1 MGLNEKEE
9 NVVGITSVG
18 TYVPVYRLARN
29 EIARIWKTMDMGG
42 ERSVA
47 KHDEDS
53 LTMAVDATLDCIQF
67 SPVTPKGV
75 FFASTT
81 PPYREKQTAAILSA
95 ALDMA
100 SETFTS
106 DFADSVRAGT
116 IAMAQAADA
125 VTSGSADQVIVA
137 AADCRMAAG
146 KSEYEQILGD
156 GAVAVS
162 IGNQDVI
169 ACIDDHVSLYNAF
182 TDAWRREDSTFT
194 RSWENRFV
202 TGQGYIRTMQQ
213 AITRIMKNQHF
224 SSNDFSKVIFNGPNR
239 KSHGILAKNLGFSL
253 EGQIQDP
260 LIDSIGNTGTAA
272 VFLMLAAALEE
283 ARSGDLMLLAN
294 YGDGADAFVLRVTD
308 TIKIF
313 HDKLKKR
320 KAVQKRI
327 QIDYETY
334 LSWRNL
340 LQYEDPRHPEND
352 RTSITCSWREQKS
365 ILPFY
370 GSKCSSCGSIQYP
383 PQRVCTRC
391 QSKDM
396 FEDYKFSDKTGHVF
410 TYAVDQL
417 SWGKDRPLLVG
428 VVDFVG
434 GGRVMCEIS
443 DCNPDELNIGMPVEM
458 CFRKLGQSNDVETYF
473 WKARPV
479 GWRSHG
485 NDKR

>member
-1 MGLNEKEE
+1 M
-9 NVVGITSVG
+9 VGITSVG

-53 LTMAVDATLDCIQF
+53 LTMAVAATLECILF
-67 SPVTPKGV
+67 SPMTTNSV

-95 ALDMA
+95 AVDLA

-106 DFADSVRAGT
+106 DFTDSVRAGT
-116 IAMAQAADA
+116 IAMAHAADA
-125 VTSGSADQVIVA
+125 VNSGSAEQVIVA
-137 AADCRMAAG
+137 AADCRMATG

-156 GAVAVS
+156 GAAAVS
-162 IGNQDVI
+162 IGNREVI
-169 ACIDDHVSLYNAF
+169 ASIDEHVSLYDAF
-182 TDAWRREDSTFT
+182 TDAWRREDSPFT

-202 TGQGYIRTMQQ
+202 TGQGYIRTMQK
-213 AITRIMKNQHF
+213 AISRIMESRHL
-224 SSNDFSKVIFNGPNR
+224 SSNDFSTVIFNGPDR
-239 KSHGILAKNLGFSL
+239 KSHGILAKKLGFSP
-253 EGQIQDP
+253 ESQIQNP

-283 ARSGDLMLLAN
+283 AKPGDLMLLAN
-294 YGDGADAFVLRVTD
+294 YGDGADAFVLNVTD
-308 TIKIF
+308 NIKTF
-313 HDKLKKR
+313 HDKLKDR

-334 LSWRNL
+334 LKWRDL
-340 LQYEDPRHPEND
+340 LHYEDPRHPESE

-370 GSKCSSCGSIQYP
+370 GNKCSACGSIQYP
-383 PQRVCTRC
+383 PQRVCTQC
-391 QSKDM
+391 QSKDV
-396 FEDYKFSDKTGHVF
+396 FEDYKLSDKTGHVF

-428 VVDFVG
+428 VVDFDG
-434 GGRVMCEIS
+434 GGRVMCEIC
-443 DCNPDELNIGMPVEM
+443 DCNPDEVGIGMPVEM
-458 CFRKLGQSNDVETYF
+458 CFRKLGQSDDVEKYF

-479 GWRSHG
+479 
-485 NDKR
+485 